1 MKSNRLAISL
11 LFILTVAS
19 TSCSEDNSPGGKSN
33 NNGGNN
39 NTGGCAGGPT
49 TVTDIDGN
57 VYNVVS
63 IGNQCWMKENLKTT
77 HYKNGAAIPSNLSD
91 AQWQA
96 TTSGASAD
104 YNNDPTNTAV
114 YGKLYNWYAVADPQG
129 LCPTGWHVPQD
140 WEWNLLIK
148 AIDSNADTTI
158 ITGVQSQIAGGA
170 MKQIGTTYW
179 ASPNLGA
186 TNNSGFSGLPGG
198 YRYGD
203 GDDYYSL
210 NTSGIWWSNSSQH
223 WHRVINNSLSSI
235 SKFHDYPTDGMS
247 VRCVRD

>member
-129 LCPTGWHVPQD
+129 LCPTNWHVPTD
-140 WEWNLLIK
+140 AEFDTLFNYLGG
-148 AIDSNADTTI
+148 DS
-158 ITGVQSQIAGGA
+158 VCGGA
-170 MKQIGTTYW
+170 MKEIGTTHW
-179 ASPNLGA
+179 ASPNTGA
-186 TNNSGFSGLPGG
+186 TNSSGFTGLPGG
-198 YRYGD
+198 YINFLGTYDFIGYRGF
-203 GDDYYSL
+203 
-210 NTSGIWWSNSSQH
+210 WWSATQQSVPVAYTRLLNCDNSSVY
-223 WHRVINNSLSSI
+223 RDI
-235 SKFHDYPTDGMS
+235 SGKTTGFS